1 MFCNDGKVCKELG
14 ILHLTQVCTGGLMS
28 TSWATCSGRLTSLL
42 GHALCVFWVS
52 FFPSPRL
59 SWRLF
64 MEEGLRE
71 ELKVGSNYTALVM
84 YIYIH

>member
-28 TSWATCSGRLTSLL
+28 TSWATCSGRFSGLL
-42 GHALCVFWVS
+42 EYALCVLGGFL
-52 FFPSPRL
+52 PSPRL

-64 MEEGLRE
+64 MEEGLME
-71 ELKVGSNYTALVM
+71 DLKVGSNYTALVIYM
-84 YIYIH
+84 YIH